1 MRKWLFHNV
10 GLKIVAVLL
19 SIVLWL
25 FVTSRGQSEMSL
37 DVPIEFKNIPAGLE
51 MVNNSAKTIDL
62 NIRGQER
69 FMQFL
74 KSSDIRVSVDLSK
87 AKKGEGIYYINRG
100 DVFLPNTVTVTNIN
114 PSSVRITFEETKT
127 RVVRVIPVVVG
138 QPARGYVIKSIAAEP
153 QTVVIEGIQ
162 SETARINV
170 IKTEPFDITG
180 INETIKQSVRLDLTG
195 RKIRA
200 KNDTVE
206 VNLTIGLKAQ

>member
-1 MRKWLFHNV
+1 MKKWLFHNF

-37 DVPIEFKNIPAGLE
+37 TVPIEFRNIPAGLE

-69 FMQFL
+69 FMQFI
-74 KSSDIRVSVDLSK
+74 KSSDIRVSVDLGK
-87 AKKGEGIYYINRG
+87 AKKGEGVYYISRS
-100 DVFLPNTVTVTNIN
+100 DVLLPNSVSVTDID
-114 PSSVRITFEETKT
+114 PSSVRITFEETKA
-127 RVVRVIPVVVG
+127 RIVRVIPVIVG

-162 SETARINV
+162 SETARVNA

-180 INETIKQSVRLDLTG
+180 INETIRQSVKLDVTG
-195 RKIRA
+195 RKIRT

-206 VNLTIGLKAQ
+206 IKVSIGLKGQ